1 MGKNITQRCAE
12 VFPSF
17 IWRDHKVHVGVASLG
32 SQGYIRL
39 NVVKPSKINYYNAT
53 IWTKTVPARPFGAYH
68 MGELSAGGSTL
79 VILRERLI
87 ASMKHA
93 RDFVAEELEV
103 HQAQTL
109 ALETPSLP
117 VTEVLPLE
125 YLNRWKE
132 L

>member
-1 MGKNITQRCAE
+1 
-12 VFPSF
+12 
-17 IWRDHKVHVGVASLG
+17 
-32 SQGYIRL
+32 
-39 NVVKPSKINYYNAT
+39 
-53 IWTKTVPARPFGAYH
+53 

-87 ASMKHA
+87 ASIKHA